1 MNKQRSG
8 SFVGHGHG
16 RDSDGSLT
24 GGHSIID
31 RSRVNISLL
40 PNLSQI
46 PYGSANITPMLTS
59 TMSEASM
66 DGYCNDDGAA
76 ASYQSDQ
83 QLLLQRQQQSL
94 RSQPHHFRENPSGR
108 FSPLALHLAES
119 IDNLLLD
126 NDEDESS
133 IYSKVTHSSRITTA
147 SSNVTRNSKTASV
160 LRPVHPSPWRR
171 VQSNP
176 DASPSHKCD
185 ASSAGLLPY
194 LSTEESFSF
203 SSDNAFA
210 MNTNVS
216 CSYPPFVGVPHLSQ
230 NSLEDLEES
239 SSSIRGLRNVLQP
252 LSSSD
257 LREDMILPCNSFPSG
272 SMNVA
277 THKQTNASP
286 YRLTKSNSDYG
297 IGVNDVSSEF
307 SSSSIRGLRNVLQPL
322 SSSDL
327 REDMIL
333 PCNSFPSGS
342 MNVATHKQTNASP
355 YRLTKSNS
363 DYGIGGNGV
372 SSEFSSSA
380 ASVNVNLNMQP
391 QSFSRQRSYDGSSSW
406 SSQLPIGSLHVVPK
420 EIPHHNRH
428 SFDGS
433 QQRIGYSWSESCGD
447 SALMTAFQ
455 PESSFTGTLS
465 FDEYRLQHQQDQPY
479 AGRHEWPK
487 SMHGTVITGDRV
499 KGIKPYTQEGIPAI
513 RRCQTYVQQDRQ
525 ELQRSKHGKSRCN
538 GKSKNNSCA
547 RNKSIKYQA
556 EIEKVRKYRHCF
568 VRSM

>member
-297 IGVNDVSSEF
+297 IG
-307 SSSSIRGLRNVLQPL
+307 
-322 SSSDL
+322 
-327 REDMIL
+327 
-333 PCNSFPSGS
+333 
-342 MNVATHKQTNASP
+342 
-355 YRLTKSNS
+355 
-363 DYGIGGNGV
+363 GNGV